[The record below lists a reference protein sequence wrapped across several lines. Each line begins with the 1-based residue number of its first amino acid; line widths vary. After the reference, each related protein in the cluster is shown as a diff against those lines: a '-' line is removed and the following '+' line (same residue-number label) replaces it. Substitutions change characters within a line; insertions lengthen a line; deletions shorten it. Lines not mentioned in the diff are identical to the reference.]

1 MTPNNEDVAGRITE
15 SLKQMRTDPSA
26 QPAPEQPIAAATS
39 FYPSTN
45 MTPWSRVSTDLIS
58 SLLVGAVEAQHAADG
73 RRVLAVLG
81 LVERA
86 RQSPVTVETCL

>member
-15 SLKQMRTDPSA
+15 SLKQMRTAPSA

-86 RQSPVTVETCL
+86 ARGRTS

>member
-1 MTPNNEDVAGRITE
+1 
-15 SLKQMRTDPSA
+15 MRTDPSA

-73 RRVLAVLG
+73 RRVLGLG
-81 LVERA
+81 DSGECDPLFGGLMGTHRNTLASVR
-86 RQSPVTVETCL
+86 RLRVVVDDL